1 MTTSST
7 EITTPKASYYLQ
19 MLCKHWSHKLPVEFT
34 PDYGIVPFVDGVCV
48 MQADDDSLLVKIE
61 AHDEGRVRHFETVFV
76 KHLERFA
83 NKEVL
88 GDIAWQNAPQAA

>member
-1 MTTSST
+1 MTTSTT
-7 EITTPKASYYLQ
+7 EIATPKASYYLQ

-48 MQADDDSLLVKIE
+48 MQADDEALLVKIE
-61 AHDEGRVRHFETVFV
+61 APDEDRARHFETVFV

-83 NKEVL
+83 HSETL
-88 GDIAWQNAPQAA
+88 GDIAWLEAPQAA